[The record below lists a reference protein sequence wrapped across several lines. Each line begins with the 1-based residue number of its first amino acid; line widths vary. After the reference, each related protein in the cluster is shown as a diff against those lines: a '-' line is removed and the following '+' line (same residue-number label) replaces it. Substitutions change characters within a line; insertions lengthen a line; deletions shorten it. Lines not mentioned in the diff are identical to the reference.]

1 MKDKKLFI
9 IMLVLMQTIILRAQT
24 TKIITLSSETSY
36 TEQLSLKNDDK
47 DMDITV
53 ILDFN
58 EEKNTLTVSI
68 NASKM
73 IFVFW
78 DDTPYK
84 TTVHHRWLR
93 PEKLTYVVSTHPQD
107 RFRFVKE
114 PRHKYFRPHKNYIF
128 KTWAKAEGMQPVE
141 TEKKMVNEYLE
152 QVYNINAKDTVVS
165 IRLRDILL
173 MTEGPQK
180 GMRHDYN
187 FIYGKDLNTKY
198 QITLKRNP
206 CFGQEEEIKIAQN
219 NLDNIR
225 KSYTIFH
232 KKYGRGMVTS
242 QEELNAFNDLR
253 ETLLAKYTKENSP
266 STCPDIQQ
274 ARNHYNEL
282 IDSIQTITVTLQASA
297 TDALEV
303 IGGAEGYAIN
313 ARSILANARL
323 LDNTISQW
331 LITRDDAER
340 SDLDEQCSN
349 IIKDTN
355 VMIGNSSGHTPEE
368 QNAIIL
374 FRKAVNY
381 YKKTCK

>member
-9 IMLVLMQTIILRAQT
+9 IMLLLMQTIILRAQT
-24 TKIITLSSETSY
+24 TKIITLSSETPY
-36 TEQLSLKNDDK
+36 TDQLSLRNDDK

-53 ILDFN
+53 KLDFN
-58 EEKNTLTVSI
+58 EEKNTLAVSI

-78 DDTPYK
+78 DDTHYK
-84 TTVHHRWLR
+84 TAVHHRWLR
-93 PEKLTYVVSTHPQD
+93 PEKLTYVVSSHPQD
-107 RFRFVKE
+107 RFRFTKE
-114 PRHKYFRPHKNYIF
+114 PRKKKFCPHKSYIF
-128 KTWAKAEGMQPVE
+128 KTWIKTEGLQPLE
-141 TEKKMVNEYLE
+141 TEKKLVNEDLE
-152 QVYNINAKDTVVS
+152 QVYNIDAKDTEVA

-187 FIYGKDLNTKY
+187 LIYGKDLNTKY

-232 KKYGRGMVTS
+232 KKYGRGVVTS
-242 QEELNAFNDLR
+242 QEELKAFNDLQ
-253 ETLLAKYTKENSP
+253 ETLLAKYTKENAP

-282 IDSIQTITVTLQASA
+282 IDSIQGITVTLQASA
-297 TDALEV
+297 SDALEA
-303 IGGAEGYAIN
+303 IGGAEGFAIN
-313 ARSILANARL
+313 AKSILANARL
-323 LDNTISQW
+323 LDNTISRW

-340 SDLDEQCSN
+340 SDLDEQCRN

-355 VMIGNSSGHTPEE
+355 VMIGNNAGHTPEE
-368 QNAIIL
+368 QNAIML